1 MAYEQKLNSGALFK
15 NKEKTNEKQPDYKGP
30 VNVDGKDYW
39 LSGWINQARGT
50 GETYMKVLLT
60 PKDAQP
66 AAAPPPAK
74 ADADDPFADEIPF

>member
-1 MAYEQKLNSGALFK
+1 MDKENSGALFK
-15 NKEKTNEKQPDYKGP
+15 NKDKDAEQKPDYKGSAT
-30 VNVDGKDYW
+30 VAGQAYW
-39 LSGWINQARGT
+39 LSAWINTAKGS
-50 GETYMKVLLT
+50 GEKYMKLSLK